1 MLAVEVVML
10 RRRIIVPADREGE
23 PVGARIKSILD
34 ADAHY
39 HVAVVGFHEPIEAIT
54 ELIVPVLPSSFEK
67 AKSIIT
73 ELCRHHSE
81 VPLLPVVQSEVLN
94 KIESLCSRQYDFLL
108 IPVRDTEV
116 RTRVRRVLAGGIT
129 RAAKFEEEV
138 GPQSD
143 ELLQLVGED
152 FAFVAVKKK
161 IPKMALSERTVLI
174 VGETGTG
181 KELCARALHYLSPR
195 ADKPFIPVN
204 CGAIPIDLFE
214 RELFGHY
221 KGAFTSAWT
230 AQPGFLAEA
239 ESGTLF
245 LDEIEALP
253 LAAQVKL
260 LRFLQDRT
268 YSVLGSPKLKKSDVR
283 IIASTNVD
291 LTRRIYEGAFRED
304 LFYRLSVLVLN
315 LPPLR
320 ERNGDVPLLAQHFW
334 NAYTETSGTPRRTL
348 SPATL
353 EALKSYSW
361 PGNVRELE
369 NVIQRIVVL
378 TEDDVVE
385 PHDLPIPLSLSQSA
399 AASHKEAKA
408 RAIEQFE
415 RTYIAGLLQKHN
427 GNVTQAAREA
437 KKDRRAMGRLIKKYR
452 VPKAGSVLSPGWD
465 KS

>member
-1 MLAVEVVML
+1 VV
-10 RRRIIVPADREGE
+10 I
-23 PVGARIKSILD
+23 
-34 ADAHY
+34 
-39 HVAVVGFHEPIEAIT
+39 VGFHEPIEAVT

-67 AKSIIT
+67 AKSILA
-73 ELCRHHSE
+73 ELRRHHAR
-81 VPLLPVVQSEVLN
+81 VPLLPVVQSGVLN
-94 KIESLCSRQYDFLL
+94 KIESLCSRHYDFLL
-108 IPVRDTEV
+108 TPVRDTEV
-116 RTRVRRVLAGGIT
+116 RTRVRRILSVEIA
-129 RAAKFEEEV
+129 RAAAVENEV
-138 GPQSD
+138 GPEDD

-152 FAFVAVKKK
+152 PVFVAVKKK
-161 IPKMALSERTVLI
+161 ISKMALSDRTVLI

-214 RELFGHY
+214 RELFGHC
-221 KGAFTSAWT
+221 KGAFTSAWA
-230 AQPGFLAEA
+230 AQPGFLTEA

-304 LFYRLSVLVLN
+304 LFYRLAVLVLN

-320 ERNGDVPLLAQHFW
+320 ERSGDMPLLAQHFW
-334 NAYTETSGTPRRTL
+334 NTYTETNGSPRRTL

-353 EALKSYSW
+353 EALKLYSW

-378 TEDDVVE
+378 SEDEVVE

-452 VPKAGSVLSPGWD
+452 VPKAGSVLSRGWD
-465 KS
+465 KT